1 MALTKSTEEDK
12 IEVVSQFKH
21 IQIRTATVIK
31 EDGTE
36 LSRSFKR
43 RVLHPGSID
52 ISNNYTKTNITGES
66 SQVQGICNAS
76 WTDAVHDAFKAELI
90 ADKSKPS

>member
-1 MALTKSTEEDK
+1 MALTKTTEDDK

-36 LSRSFKR
+36 LSRTFKR

-52 ISNNYTKTNITGES
+52 ISDNYTKTDVSSES
-66 SQVQGICNAS
+66 TEIQGICNATR
-76 WTDAVHDAFKAELI
+76 TDAVHDAYKAQLI
-90 ADKSKPS
+90 ANKG